1 MDVIMMLVKAVLYFA
16 SIVIGLFVLLFPVLL
31 DVYMRENMKVR
42 VLNYWLSFIGA
53 ICMLGVITNYESA
66 VSASYTKA
74 LGCLAIVMIISGF
87 LGRKRAKKLGL
98 NKQMTF
104 MVIMAQIMSPVSILV
119 ILLMIYVMFSGRKK
133 KGNKKG

>member
-66 VSASYTKA
+66 VSAS
-74 LGCLAIVMIISGF
+74 
-87 LGRKRAKKLGL
+87 
-98 NKQMTF
+98 
-104 MVIMAQIMSPVSILV
+104 
-119 ILLMIYVMFSGRKK
+119 
-133 KGNKKG
+133 